1 MRSDSMKAAL
11 RLVLNVFAWFFAM
24 PVLFVFAAALE
35 SHRILSISDHIAPIT
50 AVVLSLWAGVIYWRC
65 IPSTPSMWRRVGY
78 LAAFLGVMFL
88 LGWAAMWATF
98 VVMLAIYGA

>member
-1 MRSDSMKAAL
+1 MTAGL
-11 RLVLNVFAWFFAM
+11 RLALNVFAWFLAM
-24 PVLFVFAAALE
+24 PVLFVSAAALE
-35 SHRILSISDHIAPIT
+35 SHRILSISNHMAPMT

-65 IPSTPSMWRRVGY
+65 VPGTPGMWRRAGY

-88 LGWAAMWATF
+88 LGWAAMWLTF

>member
-1 MRSDSMKAAL
+1 MKAAL
-11 RLVLNVFAWFFAM
+11 RLVLNVFAWFLAM
-24 PVLFVFAAALE
+24 PALFVSAAAFE
-35 SHRILSISDHIAPIT
+35 SHRILSISAHIAPIT

-65 IPSTPSMWRRVGY
+65 VPSTSSGWRRAGY
-78 LAAFLGVMFL
+78 LVAFLTTMFL

>member
-1 MRSDSMKAAL
+1 MKTAF
-11 RLVLNVFAWFFAM
+11 RVVLNAFAWFLAM
-24 PVLFVFAAALE
+24 PALFVSAAALE
-35 SHRILSISDHIAPIT
+35 SHRILSIADHIAPIT

-65 IPSTPSMWRRVGY
+65 VPSTPSGWRRAGY
-78 LAAFLGVMFL
+78 LAAFLAAMFL